1 MHICFIWLISLVWAS
16 TIFETCFRPH
26 NTAIACE
33 NVEGI
38 SLKQSQKKRK
48 KRENVG
54 YLQSAETIDKAPIC
68 NTFVILSQTPFLG
81 KEDDD
86 DNKIK

>member
-1 MHICFIWLISLVWAS
+1 MWKGYHLNRV
-16 TIFETCFRPH
+16 
-26 NTAIACE
+26 
-33 NVEGI
+33 
-38 SLKQSQKKRK
+38 KKKRK